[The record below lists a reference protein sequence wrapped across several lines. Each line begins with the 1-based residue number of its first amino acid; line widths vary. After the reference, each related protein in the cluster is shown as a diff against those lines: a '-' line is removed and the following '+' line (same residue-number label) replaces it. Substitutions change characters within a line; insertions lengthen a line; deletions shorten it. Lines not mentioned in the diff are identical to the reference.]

1 MGRLIL
7 HFPAHRAYNIKRTGA
22 KLRQKRVLLNGIGK
36 FAVVN
41 TDCIQYRFFHTAC
54 TSDLKLHSQSSV
66 FTGNAHHHGCDLIKQ
81 HLNQTFI
88 KVVCGNETGKRYIAF
103 TFCVQQYGNIGRYEE
118 FLREIRRNG
127 GLQDNILR
135 VGYQDRMNFGAA
147 PGTAR
152 NALCAEMPELELT
165 GERHSPG
172 TLVQKLLNGE
182 LDVILVSG
190 RFQPKEAGLCSMVL
204 VHSAMVL
211 LVSKNHPG
219 NVEGATYQSFSKAL
233 FLIDSFD
240 NETPTDSMARAHRE
254 LQSYGMTAEKIQ
266 VLPNRESV
274 YTAIEL
280 GQGVT
285 VGNARTQILSSGSIL
300 AYPTQT
306 AETLVC
312 VWRGG
317 EKEAVSKRYAQ
328 LLQQG
333 YR

>member
-1 MGRLIL
+1 ML
-7 HFPAHRAYNIKRTGA
+7 
-22 KLRQKRVLLNGIGK
+22 
-36 FAVVN
+36 
-41 TDCIQYRFFHTAC
+41 
-54 TSDLKLHSQSSV
+54 
-66 FTGNAHHHGCDLIKQ
+66 
-81 HLNQTFI
+81 
-88 KVVCGNETGKRYIAF
+88 NETRIRCFLTLAETHSFTETAKQLYMTQQGVSKHIAHIEVEMGAPLFVRSRQSVELTDQGKRCYELFSAF
-103 TFCVQQYGNIGRYEE
+103 FGRYEE

-240 NETPTDSMARAHRE
+240 NETPADSMARAHRE